1 MEAEVAQQP
10 VELIL
15 LRQLASYLT
24 TPIFVVDAE
33 ARLVYYNEAAEALL
47 GRRFEDTDEMARD
60 TWLAAFAPREPDGR
74 PLDEATNPLTAALA
88 QRREQHRTLTI
99 RSLAGDERLIEATAL
114 PLEGQAGRLL
124 GAVAIFWPA
133 EA

>member
-1 MEAEVAQQP
+1 MAQQP

-24 TPIFVVDAE
+24 TPIFVVDGE
-33 ARLVYYNEAAEALL
+33 ARLIYYNEAAEALL
-47 GRRFEDTDEMARD
+47 GRRFEDTDEMPREA
-60 TWLAAFAPREPDGR
+60 WLEAFAPRERDGR
-74 PLDEATNPLTAALA
+74 PLDEASDPLTAALA
-88 QRREQHRTLTI
+88 QRRQQHRALII
-99 RSLAGDERLIEATAL
+99 RGLAGAELLIEATAL